1 MPARG
6 VVAVVGSRQLPSS
19 FASQVQS
26 VVGFFVGRGWGI
38 GSGGARGADQ
48 LALEAVL
55 ATGRGGCARSVVFLP
70 GRPCGARSGALGAFV
85 AQGGRVVAGAGVG
98 RQALLARSARLA
110 RASSGVVAF
119 LWGPSRGSV
128 FTVREGIRC
137 GKPAAVV
144 LAGGGAQLPVFAG
157 GAWVPCAIGGAAAF
171 RWVPGREA
179 AAPPR
184 TTSLGRIFRVPDG
197 EPVGALLTHLSGLT
211 QGERLWFEQGV
222 LAGDTVVVP
231 HEALSDTPAWL
242 TVPRLRRRFRCGV
255 REAAGLAELLLA
267 LDARPDVVAW
277 CEAEA
282 RWRGVAAVIED
293 LVHLVAQLELAEA
306 VPESDALDEAE
317 RLGDGTEAVDGD
329 GGLAQLP
336 VQLGAEGALLGW
348 HALGSVQ
355 PEVVECPACSAVYE
369 ADDEAAALP
378 VCPACGVADT
388 WEARQGVGFRT
399 LVAEIDGCPSLTEL
413 GVVGKRLYA
422 LALRPDQAGVAWS
435 HYRVRMQALEAAIA
449 LGASARALVARVER
463 AGERALPGLGARL
476 YRLQHACA
484 LSITA
489 SEWRRIWRAY
499 HARRRAR
506 VA

>member
-1 MPARG
+1 MAARG

-19 FASQVQS
+19 FASHVQS
-26 VVGFFVGRGWGI
+26 VVSFFIERGWGI

-48 LALEAVL
+48 FALEAVL
-55 ATGRGGCARSVVFLP
+55 ATGRSGCARSVVFLP
-70 GRPCGARSGALGAFV
+70 GRPRGARSRPLGVFV
-85 AQGGRVVAGAGVG
+85 ARGGHVVPGAGVG

-128 FTVREGIRC
+128 FTVREAARC

-144 LAGGGAQLPVFAG
+144 LVGGGAQQPAFPG
-157 GAWVPCAIGGAAAF
+157 GAWVPCVIGGVAAF

-179 AAPPR
+179 AAAPR
-184 TTSLGRIFRVPDG
+184 TTTLGRIFRVPDG
-197 EPVGALLTHLSGLT
+197 EPVDALLTHISGLT

-222 LAGDTVVVP
+222 LAGDTVFVP

-255 REAAGLAELLLA
+255 REAAGLAELFLA
-267 LDARPDVVAW
+267 IDARPNVVAW

-282 RWRGVAAVIED
+282 RQRGVAAAIED
-293 LVHLVAQLELAEA
+293 LVHLVAQLALAEA
-306 VPESDALDEAE
+306 VPESDALEEAE
-317 RLGDGTEAVDGD
+317 RLGDGAEAVDGD
-329 GGLAQLP
+329 GSLAQLP
-336 VQLGAEGALLGW
+336 VQSGAEGALLGW

-355 PEVVECPACSAVYE
+355 PEVVECPACRAVYE

-388 WEARQGVGFRT
+388 WEAHQGAGFRA

-413 GVVGKRLYA
+413 AVVGKRLYA
-422 LALRPDQAGVAWS
+422 LALGHDQAGVAWS
-435 HYRVRMQALEAAIA
+435 HYRLRQAALEAAIA
-449 LGASARALVARVER
+449 LGAPARALVARVER
-463 AGERALPGLGARL
+463 AGEEALRRLGARL
-476 YRLQHACA
+476 YRLQHASA
-484 LSITA
+484 SSITA
-489 SEWRRIWRAY
+489 CEWRRIWGVY
-499 HARRRAR
+499 HARRPTR